1 MSTTKAKLLLLH
13 LLGLLQCLK
22 VDPPHCVIIVMTSR
36 NKSIIPLMHSR
47 QGLNFSKTGRKC
59 GIFGVC
65 NDGRNQQV
73 IYLIDEAENP
83 GKGADCV
90 ISMVHHYLGKYGQNE
105 KAVYLHAD
113 NCTVQNKN
121 NVTIQYLMWCVM
133 TSKNESI
140 ELSFMLAGHTKFSP
154 NRLWS
159 FQEVILTF

>member
-1 MSTTKAKLLLLH
+1 L
-13 LLGLLQCLK
+13 
-22 VDPPHCVIIVMTSR
+22 
-36 NKSIIPLMHSR
+36 
-47 QGLNFSKTGRKC
+47 
-59 GIFGVC
+59 IFGVC
-65 NDGRNQQV
+65 NDGCNQQV

-113 NCTVQNKN
+113 NCTAQNKN
-121 NVTIQYLMWCVM
+121 NATIQYLMWRVM

-154 NRLWS
+154 DRLFGLFKES
-159 FQEVILTF
+159 FQRSSVSTLTDIELVVK